1 MTSEPPAS
9 SVEQATGALP
19 DPVTDRVTDPVTDP
33 VIDRVIEG
41 RPRDIGGFP
50 VRRALPA
57 IGHRSVGP
65 FIFFDHMGPVDFAPG
80 HGMDVRPHPH
90 IGLAT
95 ITYLLA
101 GEIVHRDSLGSE
113 QAIRPGDVN
122 WMVAGRGVA
131 HSERTSPEVRARGG
145 RAHGLQTWVAV
156 PRDRE
161 DMAPFFEH
169 HPQHT
174 LPLLELP
181 GVTLRVLAGTAY
193 GQTAPTGVLSPT
205 LYVHATMAAG
215 ATLAVDDSHPERA
228 AYLVDGEVECDGRTF
243 GAASLLVLRAGA
255 SVALLARGAA
265 NVMLIGGA
273 PLDGP
278 RHIWWNFVASTLDR
292 IEAAKAAWRADQL
305 GTVRGDEDE
314 RIPLPTR

>member
-1 MTSEPPAS
+1 MTSEPPGQGTEAI
-9 SVEQATGALP
+9 Q
-19 DPVTDRVTDPVTDP
+19 RV
-33 VIDRVIEG
+33 IERVIEG
-41 RPRDIGGFP
+41 RARDIGGFP

-57 IGHRSVGP
+57 IGHRTVGP

-95 ITYLLA
+95 ITYLLE
-101 GEIVHRDSLGSE
+101 GEIVHRDTLGTE
-113 QAIRPGDVN
+113 QTIRPGDVN

-131 HSERTSPEVRARGG
+131 HSERTSPEVRARGS
-145 RAHGLQTWVAV
+145 RAHGLQTWVAI

-161 DMAPFFEH
+161 DMAPVFEH

-174 LPLLELP
+174 LPLIEQP
-181 GVTLRVLAGTAY
+181 GVTLRVIAGTAY
-193 GQTAPTGVLSPT
+193 GRVAPTGVLSPT
-205 LYVHATMAAG
+205 LYVHATMAAD
-215 ATLAVDDSHPERA
+215 ATLVVDDAHAERA
-228 AYLVDGEVECDGRTF
+228 AYVVDGEVECEGQSF
-243 GAASLLVLRAGA
+243 GSAALIVLRTGA
-255 SVALLARGAA
+255 SVTLRARSAA

-278 RHIWWNFVASTLDR
+278 RQIWWNFVASSQER
-292 IEAAKAAWRADQL
+292 IEAAKAAWRADQF

-314 RIPLPTR
+314 RIPLPER

>member
-1 MTSEPPAS
+1 MTSEPA
-9 SVEQATGALP
+9 
-19 DPVTDRVTDPVTDP
+19 D
-33 VIDRVIEG
+33 VIERVIEG
-41 RPRDIGGFP
+41 RARDIGGFP
-50 VRRALPA
+50 VRRSLPV
-57 IGHRSVGP
+57 IGHRAVGP

-95 ITYLLA
+95 ITYLLE
-101 GEIVHRDSLGSE
+101 GEIIHRDTLGTE

-131 HSERTSPEVRARGG
+131 HSERTSPEVRARGS

-161 DMAPFFEH
+161 DMAPVFEH
-169 HPQHT
+169 HPQRT
-174 LPLLELP
+174 LPLIEQP
-181 GVTLRVLAGTAY
+181 GVTLRVIAGTAY
-193 GQTAPTGVLSPT
+193 GHTAPTGVLSPT
-205 LYVHATMAAG
+205 LYVHATMAAD
-215 ATLAVDDSHPERA
+215 AEVVVDDGHAERA
-228 AYLVDGEVECDGRTF
+228 VYVVDGEVECAGRSF
-243 GAASLLVLRAGA
+243 GAATMLVLRSGA
-255 SVALLARGAA
+255 SVTLRANSAA

-278 RHIWWNFVASTLDR
+278 RQIWWNFVASSQQR
-292 IEAAKAAWRADQL
+292 IEAAKAAWRADQF

-314 RIPLPTR
+314 RIPLPER